1 LNLCCWQNFTIR
13 CQKEFGGEFGVVIEL
28 TEVGFVIDFVI
39 IFYIFEAEWL
49 LAKAELAISS
59 LTCV

>member
-1 LNLCCWQNFTIR
+1 
-13 CQKEFGGEFGVVIEL
+13 VVIEL
-28 TEVGFVIDFVI
+28 AEVGFVIDFAI

-49 LAKAELAISS
+49 LAKAKLGVSS